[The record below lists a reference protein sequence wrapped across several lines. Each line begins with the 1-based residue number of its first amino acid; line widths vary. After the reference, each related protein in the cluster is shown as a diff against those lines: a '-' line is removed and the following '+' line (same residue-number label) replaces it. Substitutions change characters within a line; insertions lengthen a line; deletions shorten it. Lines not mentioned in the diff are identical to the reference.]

1 MVVMQFRGRMSFW
14 FSRFVSACVL
24 PLLLMALPVSA
35 VMAVD
40 ASSDQHGDGAIVME
54 VFNEQALA
62 KAEAYELSD
71 ERKHQILF
79 VMGVALLVL
88 LGLTA
93 YFGIALGIGGKDVF
107 VPHMVSAG
115 LTITLS
121 LAHAVTAVVWF
132 FPF

>member
-1 MVVMQFRGRMSFW
+1 MHCRCCLRLV
-14 FSRFVSACVL
+14 FSKFVPAYA
-24 PLLLMALPVSA
+24 LLLVLFALPGSVLAADPSSKQLDDGAA
-35 VMAVD
+35 VMEA
-40 ASSDQHGDGAIVME
+40 
-54 VFNEQALA
+54 FNEQALA
-62 KAEAYELSD
+62 KAEASELSD

-79 VMGVALLVL
+79 IMGVLLLVL

-93 YFGIALGIGGKDVF
+93 YFGIAMGIGGKNVF

-115 LTITLS
+115 LALTLS

>member
-1 MVVMQFRGRMSFW
+1 MLGVVMRDSRSFKSLL
-14 FSRFVSACVL
+14 SRLCPLFVL
-24 PLLLMALPVSA
+24 WLLVIVPAGAAPESNSHVQA
-35 VMAVD
+35 D
-40 ASSDQHGDGAIVME
+40 DSSIVME

-79 VMGVALLVL
+79 IMGVALLVL

-93 YFGIALGIGGKDVF
+93 YFGIAMGIGGRDLF

-115 LTITLS
+115 LALTLS

>member
-1 MVVMQFRGRMSFW
+1 MRNSQLVSYFFFKVVSVFALFLTLSVVPIGA
-14 FSRFVSACVL
+14 SATE
-24 PLLLMALPVSA
+24 
-35 VMAVD
+35 
-40 ASSDQHGDGAIVME
+40 GADEAPNTGAAVME
-54 VFNEQALA
+54 VFNEQAIA

-79 VMGVALLVL
+79 VMGVLLLVL
-88 LGLTA
+88 LGFTA
-93 YFGIALGIGGKDVF
+93 YFGIAMGIGGKDVF